1 MARRATSAEREGAPL
16 VDLPSGLLVNGEWRT
31 SDRPIPV
38 MDKYRHEVIAEL
50 HGARASDVADAVG
63 AADATYRAK
72 PVPPYQRAEMLRKA
86 AALLQERSDVVTS
99 IYVAET
105 GFTRKDAAVELARAR
120 DTLLLSAE
128 EATRLTGETVPVEGT
143 PGSENR
149 VAFTLRVPV
158 GVVCAIAPFNA
169 PLNTVVHK
177 VAPALAAGN
186 AVVLKPAT
194 ATPLCSVV
202 LCQALLDAGWP
213 AGYVNMLVGPGD
225 EVGARLLSDKRI
237 RYYTFTGS
245 TRVGLRVKQQSGIAK
260 THLELGSSAATIVC
274 ADADLDLASRLIV
287 RGGFRKAGQVC
298 TSVQRVLVHA
308 SVAEALADHLVAGI
322 GELHVG
328 DPNDPATDVGPMIS
342 TQEAERAVGWV
353 EQAMTAG
360 AHLLAG
366 GHSAG
371 ALMEPTLLIDAPLS
385 ASLMCDEA
393 FAPIVALY
401 RFGSLDEAVKI
412 ANGTEYGLQAG
423 VFTRNLDL
431 AFDLARRLEVG
442 GVMINDT
449 SSYHADAMPYG
460 GVKASGYGSEG
471 PAYAVRDM
479 TDPRIVVLNLQKPS
493 A

>member
-1 MARRATSAEREGAPL
+1 MSRVASPAEQKSRPFAG
-16 VDLPSGLLVNGEWRT
+16 LPSGLLVNGAWRM
-31 SDRPIPV
+31 SDHVIPV
-38 MDKYRHEVIAEL
+38 TDKYRHQVVAEVQ
-50 HGARASDVADAVG
+50 GARAADVTDAVG
-63 AADATYRAK
+63 AAASIQRSQ
-72 PVPPYQRAEMLRKA
+72 PIPPHRRAEMLREA
-86 AALLQERSDVVTS
+86 AALLEHRSDLVARV
-99 IYVAET
+99 YVAET
-105 GFTRKDAAVELARAR
+105 GFTRKDAAVELARAH
-120 DTLLLSAE
+120 DTLLISAE
-128 EATRLTGETVPVEGT
+128 EATRLTGEMVPVEAT

-149 VAFTLRVPV
+149 VAFTFRVPV

-186 AVVLKPAT
+186 AFVLKPAT
-194 ATPLCSVV
+194 ATPLSSIL

-213 AGYVNMLVGPGD
+213 AGYVNMVVGPGA

-274 ADADLDLASRLIV
+274 ADADLDLATRLIV
-287 RGGFRKAGQVC
+287 RAGFRKAGQVC
-298 TSVQRVLVHA
+298 TSVQRVLVDER
-308 SVAEALADHLVAGI
+308 VADALSERLVSAVR
-322 GELHVG
+322 ELHVG

-342 TQEAERAVGWV
+342 IEEAERAVAWV
-353 EQAMTAG
+353 EQAVAAG
-360 AHLLAG
+360 ARIIAG
-366 GHSAG
+366 GGSTG
-371 ALMEPTLLIDAPLS
+371 SLMEPTLLMDVPLS

-393 FAPIVALY
+393 FAPIVALR
-401 RFGSLDEAVKI
+401 RFTRLDDAVEI

-423 VFTRNLDL
+423 VFTRNIDV

-471 PAYAVRDM
+471 PAYAVLDM
-479 TDPRIVVLNLQKPS
+479 TDPRIVVLNLQPPRL
-493 A
+493 